1 VSWAILVDT
10 PILLWARITPERLSE
25 RERRILDEAAS
36 RHVSI
41 ASLWEIAR
49 LMEAG
54 RVGRDERLLQVPR
67 GFELVAATPEHCAA
81 LAALPSLGGDCF
93 DRMLVAQARAQR
105 LAILTRDPV
114 IAEYGRHGITVLVR
128 G

>member
-1 VSWAILVDT
+1 VNWALLVDT
-10 PILLWARITPERLSE
+10 PILLWARVAPDRLSE

-49 LMEAG
+49 LMETG
-54 RVGRDERLLQVPR
+54 RVGRDERLMGVPE
-67 GFELVAATPEHCAA
+67 GFDLLAVTSEHCAM
-81 LAALPSLGGDCF
+81 LATLPALGGDSF
-93 DRMLVAQARAQR
+93 DRMLVAQARVQR
-105 LAILTRDPV
+105 LALLTRDPA
-114 IAEYGRHGITVLVR
+114 IAEYGRHGVTVLVR